1 MELCKRFY
9 WDFKQKFKF
18 YFIAILQDANSSF
31 NKFKLRQVY
40 CLHIYEF
47 IMFCTVSI
55 FIKKI
60 LPTYLN
66 FSCIV
71 RRLQTEILSKVA
83 LLIFY
88 DHPLSDFSSGSC
100 LKKTRDTILNVCWH
114 VTMNHAKLVKSFDE
128 STCSVDIVIIIAT
141 AQEP

>member
-1 MELCKRFY
+1 MNSLCFV
-9 WDFKQKFKF
+9 
-18 YFIAILQDANSSF
+18 L
-31 NKFKLRQVY
+31 
-40 CLHIYEF
+40 
-47 IMFCTVSI
+47 SI

-114 VTMNHAKLVKSFDE
+114 VTMNHENWSKVLMKAHVQWTLSLSLSLSLLRLKSRRYIRSFCDYVSIESLSEASYKFSSKQTYERFAKPD
-128 STCSVDIVIIIAT
+128 
-141 AQEP
+141 